1 MDSAAQKKAKIVA
14 MKRII
19 DEKKKQLLE
28 LANADIQKYIKQLNE
43 PGLSEEKSTML
54 KQKID
59 ESKRKINEL
68 FAKDQKAK

>member
-1 MDSAAQKKAKIVA
+1 